1 MPPKKKPKGKPK
13 GKAPGGGSGAATTVG
28 AMLAALGVTDPEAAF
43 GACANFEDEFRVVK
57 KAYLKIVLKE
67 HPDKGGDRERFEAVQ
82 TAWETLSSMKA
93 ENKLGSLRLAKT
105 TERSAA
111 KEHAHAAAHR
121 PSSTPDWSFYAEAF
135 KDSGLPMFKVERAAT
150 GRSKCEMRNKEATE
164 TKKAVKRR
172 AHTVCRAQAADP
184 KSACFISKNAVRV
197 GTMDV
202 VSGAYGR
209 FVHLECWR
217 VPASVYK
224 GLPSPTA
231 ETNADA
237 FKAALAAMEDV
248 ALAGA
253 RDLDDEGMTA
263 LARHVM
269 DPEHWARAAR
279 KRLPDEPGAADP
291 RAPAKKAK
299 KASSKKEPRA
309 SSSAA
314 ERRGGG
320 RRPPA
325 PAPAPVPVP
334 LPRPEVAATV
344 DLTASSD
351 DEDDL
356 PVAALLLPD
365 DAKKKAKKKAKS
377 PTAGAGAERSVV
389 VAKKKHA
396 SRPAGRGGVVAIPR
410 PGVGLANPSAFAG
423 KTVVLT
429 GVFPELGGGAGLN
442 LGKDRARAL
451 IESFGGRVTS
461 AVSGRTDALLV
472 GREPGMSKV
481 SQARARG
488 ATLLNF
494 SQLCQ
499 SLDSGACAPA
509 KGSSDALALT
519 NAVDITSFSSG
530 YWGNGLA
537 IGASDAALAY
547 AARGAERV
555 ADVAD
560 AAYGEIGGKKSFAG
574 RKPSKALG
582 W

>member
-13 GKAPGGGSGAATTVG
+13 GKAPGGGTGAPMTVG
-28 AMLAALGVTDPEAAF
+28 DMLAALGVTDPEAAF

-105 TERSAA
+105 TERDAA

-135 KDSGLPMFKVERAAT
+135 KDSGLPMYKVERAAT

-197 GTMDV
+197 GTMDI

-217 VPASVYK
+217 VPSSVYK
-224 GLPSPTA
+224 GLPSPTV
-231 ETNADA
+231 ETDADA

-279 KRLPDEPGAADP
+279 KRLPDEPARGPARP
-291 RAPAKKAK
+291 RRGEEGFE
-299 KASSKKEPRA
+299 KEPRA
-309 SSSAA
+309 DSGAA
-314 ERRGGG
+314 RGG
-320 RRPPA
+320 RRRRA
-325 PAPAPVPVP
+325 RRCRCRCGAGAV
-334 LPRPEVAATV
+334 PRPKRGDGGPDRVFRRRGCPPRRRA
-344 DLTASSD
+344 
-351 DEDDL
+351 
-356 PVAALLLPD
+356 LLPD
-365 DAKKKAKKKAKS
+365 DAKKKPSAAKRSRKAES
-377 PTAGAGAERSVV
+377 PTAGAAAALR
-389 VAKKKHA
+389 
-396 SRPAGRGGVVAIPR
+396 VVAIKKNTRAP
-410 PGVGLANPSAFAG
+410 P
-423 KTVVLT
+423 
-429 GVFPELGGGAGLN
+429 GGAASSRSRAPASVWRTPRLLSG
-442 LGKDRARAL
+442 RPSCSPACSPSSAAARA
-451 IESFGGRVTS
+451 
-461 AVSGRTDALLV
+461 
-472 GREPGMSKV
+472 
-481 SQARARG
+481 
-488 ATLLNF
+488 
-494 SQLCQ
+494 
-499 SLDSGACAPA
+499 
-509 KGSSDALALT
+509 
-519 NAVDITSFSSG
+519 
-530 YWGNGLA
+530 
-537 IGASDAALAY
+537 
-547 AARGAERV
+547 
-555 ADVAD
+555 
-560 AAYGEIGGKKSFAG
+560 
-574 RKPSKALG
+574 
-582 W
+582 

>member
-1 MPPKKKPKGKPK
+1 
-13 GKAPGGGSGAATTVG
+13 
-28 AMLAALGVTDPEAAF
+28 
-43 GACANFEDEFRVVK
+43 
-57 KAYLKIVLKE
+57 
-67 HPDKGGDRERFEAVQ
+67 
-82 TAWETLSSMKA
+82 
-93 ENKLGSLRLAKT
+93 
-105 TERSAA
+105 
-111 KEHAHAAAHR
+111 
-121 PSSTPDWSFYAEAF
+121 
-135 KDSGLPMFKVERAAT
+135 
-150 GRSKCEMRNKEATE
+150 
-164 TKKAVKRR
+164 
-172 AHTVCRAQAADP
+172 
-184 KSACFISKNAVRV
+184 
-197 GTMDV
+197 
-202 VSGAYGR
+202 
-209 FVHLECWR
+209 
-217 VPASVYK
+217 
-224 GLPSPTA
+224 
-231 ETNADA
+231 
-237 FKAALAAMEDV
+237 
-248 ALAGA
+248 
-253 RDLDDEGMTA
+253 
-263 LARHVM
+263 
-269 DPEHWARAAR
+269 
-279 KRLPDEPGAADP
+279 
-291 RAPAKKAK
+291 
-299 KASSKKEPRA
+299 
-309 SSSAA
+309 
-314 ERRGGG
+314 
-320 RRPPA
+320 
-325 PAPAPVPVP
+325 VPVP

-351 DEDDL
+351 DEDAL

-396 SRPAGRGGVVAIPR
+396 SRPGGRGGVVAIPR

-442 LGKDRARAL
+442 LGKDRARTL

-547 AARGAERV
+547 AARGGERV
-555 ADVAD
+555 ASAD
-560 AAYGEIGGKKSFAG
+560 AAYGGGKKSAG
-574 RKPSKALG
+574 RKPFKALG

>member
-93 ENKLGSLRLAKT
+93 ENKLGSLKLAKT
-105 TERSAA
+105 SERSAA

-135 KDSGLPMFKVERAAT
+135 KDSGLPLFKVERAAT

-299 KASSKKEPRA
+299 KASSKKEPGA
-309 SSSAA
+309 GEP

-320 RRPPA
+320 RRP

-351 DEDDL
+351 DEDAL

-396 SRPAGRGGVVAIPR
+396 SRPGGRGGVVAIPR

-442 LGKDRARAL
+442 LGKDRARTL

-547 AARGAERV
+547 AARGGERV
-555 ADVAD
+555 ASAD
-560 AAYGEIGGKKSFAG
+560 AAYGGGKKSAG
-574 RKPSKALG
+574 RKPFKALG

>member
-13 GKAPGGGSGAATTVG
+13 GKAPGGGSGAPMTVG
-28 AMLAALGVTDPEAAF
+28 DMLAALGVTDPEAAF

-105 TERSAA
+105 TERDAA

-135 KDSGLPMFKVERAAT
+135 KDSGLPMYKVERAAT

-197 GTMDV
+197 GTMDI

-217 VPASVYK
+217 VPSSVYK
-224 GLPSPTA
+224 GLPSPTV
-231 ETNADA
+231 ETDADA

-309 SSSAA
+309 GAA
-314 ERRGGG
+314 EQRGGG

-325 PAPAPVPVP
+325 PAPVPVPVP
-334 LPRPEVAATV
+334 VPVPRPEGAATV

-351 DEDDL
+351 DEDVL
-356 PVAALLLPD
+356 PVAALLLPVPS
-365 DAKKKAKKKAKS
+365 DAKKKPSAAKKKPKKKPKS
-377 PTAGAGAERSVV
+377 PTAGAVAERSAVAV
-389 VAKKKHA
+389 AAKKKHA
-396 SRPAGRGGVVAIPR
+396 SPPGGGGGVVAIPR
-410 PGVGLANPSAFAG
+410 PGVGLANPSAFVG

-442 LGKDRARAL
+442 LGKDRARTL

-472 GREPGMSKV
+472 GKEPGMSKV

-488 ATLLNF
+488 VTLLNF

-547 AARGAERV
+547 AARGGERN
-555 ADVAD
+555 ASAD
-560 AAYGEIGGKKSFAG
+560 AAYGGGK
-574 RKPSKALG
+574 KALG